1 VQSQVYPWMQ
11 DQWQQLVQQYQAN
24 RLPHALLFSGPE
36 GVGKYNFARLLVET
50 LLCDENNPRN
60 HNPANEWKISPPCG
74 KCNGC
79 QLLAAGTH
87 PDSYTI
93 RPETEG
99 KQIQIASIR
108 EINQFVSLTSQ
119 FAPLQAVI
127 ISPAEAMNRSSAN
140 ALLKTLE
147 EPRPGK
153 LIILI
158 SSQPSRLLP
167 TIKSR
172 CQQISFALPAN
183 DLAMTWL
190 AERDGSGADRSMH
203 QRLLT
208 LAGGAPLLA
217 MQYMNQGK
225 LELYQQLLQSF
236 EKLGKKQV
244 DPVAEAKRWE
254 AAGLAHCVKWLYLW
268 VSSLIHLKSITGVVD
283 TTVVDATLVDKT
295 SDEKILVDKKIVE
308 NNTLWREPVLDF
320 LIDKTSSASLYA
332 YLDQLIETARVVNT
346 PVNVQLTLENL
357 LMAWSQRLK

>member
-1 VQSQVYPWMQ
+1 MKKQIYPWMQ
-11 DQWQQLVQQYQAN
+11 EQWQQLLRQYQAN
-24 RLPHALLFSGPE
+24 RLPHALLFNGPE
-36 GVGKYNFARLLVET
+36 GVGKNNFANLLAAT
-50 LLCDENNPRN
+50 LLCDKNSPNN
-60 HNPANEWKISPPCG
+60 HNADSSWQILPPCG

-99 KQIQIASIR
+99 KQIQISSIR

-119 FAPLQAVI
+119 FAPLQIVV
-127 ISPAEAMNRSSAN
+127 ISPAEAMNRNSAN

-147 EPRPGK
+147 EPRSGK

-158 SSQPSRLLP
+158 SSQPGRLLP

-183 DLAMTWL
+183 DQAMAWL
-190 AERDGSGADRSMH
+190 DEQDEAGVDQSMH

-217 MQYMNQGK
+217 MQYVQHGK

-236 EKLGKKQV
+236 EKIGKKQV
-244 DPVAEAKRWE
+244 DPVSEVKRWE
-254 AAGLAHCVKWLYLW
+254 TAGLAHCVKWLYLW
-268 VSSLIHLKSITGVVD
+268 VSSLIHLKSIRGVVD
-283 TTVVDATLVDKT
+283 TTVVDATLFE
-295 SDEKILVDKKIVE
+295 EKMAE
-308 NNTLWREPVLDF
+308 NRMLWREPSLDF
-320 LIDKTSSASLYA
+320 LIDKTSSANLYA
-332 YLDQLIETARVVNT
+332 YLDQLIEVARVVNT

-357 LMAWSQRLK
+357 LMAWCQRLE

>member
-1 VQSQVYPWMQ
+1 MESKSRYPWMQ
-11 DQWQQLVQQYQAN
+11 DQWQQLLQQYKLN
-24 RLPHALLFSGPE
+24 RLPHALLLSGPE
-36 GVGKYNFARLLVET
+36 GIGKFEFATQLVET
-50 LLCDENNPRN
+50 LLCDKNNPS
-60 HNPANEWKISPPCG
+60 HFESSNEWQISSACG

-93 RPETEG
+93 QPEATG

-119 FAPLQAVI
+119 FAPLQIVV

-167 TIKSR
+167 TVKSR
-172 CQQISFALPAN
+172 CQQLSFSLPENNEALV
-183 DLAMTWL
+183 WL
-190 AERDGSGADRSMH
+190 AEQDTPKADKPTQ

-217 MQYMNQGK
+217 LKYIEQGQ
-225 LELYQQLLQSF
+225 LEVYQQLLQSF
-236 EKLGKKQV
+236 EKLGKKQA

-254 AAGLAHCVKWLYLW
+254 AAGLAHSVKWLYLW
-268 VSSLIHLKSITGVVD
+268 VSSVIHLKSTASVVD
-283 TTVVDATLVDKT
+283 TTVVDANL
-295 SDEKILVDKKIVE
+295 VE
-308 NNTLWREPVLDF
+308 NKALWREPSLDF
-320 LIDKTSSASLYA
+320 LIDRTSSEHLYA
-332 YLDQLIETARVVNT
+332 YLDQIIEVARVVNT
-346 PVNVQLTLENL
+346 SVNVQLTLENL
-357 LMAWSQRLK
+357 LMAWCQRLK